1 MSGARVGPT
10 PSYGSR
16 GGGERGHAGTG
27 VIAGLRYPWRGAR
40 FVYVEHRSLL
50 RFWLPPVLITIALI
64 GAAVGVALSF
74 DGRIADL
81 LWSAPAGSG
90 WLDTLLRWLHRAVEW
105 LIALALIAFAV
116 IAVAAVSSAIA
127 APFNDAL
134 STAVESLYAGRPAP
148 PFQLRVLLRD
158 VLRSVAF
165 EALKLAAYAA
175 IMLSLFVFAWLVP
188 GVGALVQTA
197 ASFVLT
203 ALYFAVDHV
212 DWAAGR
218 HGLSVGQRLG
228 FAWRHLRAMLGF
240 GAGVWL
246 LLFVPLVNLLFMP
259 AAVAGGTL
267 MFLDLQRAAARTSA

>member
-1 MSGARVGPT
+1 MSGARVGAE
-10 PSYGSR
+10 GSSGA
-16 GGGERGHAGTG
+16 GGPGEGTRSRTG
-27 VIAGLRYPWRGAR
+27 IIAGLRYPWRGAR

-64 GAAVGVALSF
+64 TAAVALAFSF
-74 DGRIADL
+74 EDRLADA
-81 LWSAPAGSG
+81 LWTAPAGSG
-90 WLDTLLRWLHRAVEW
+90 WFETLLRWLHRAVEW
-105 LIALALIAFAV
+105 LIAFTLIAFGV
-116 IAVAAVSSAIA
+116 IAVAALSSAIA

-134 STAVESLYAGRPAP
+134 SAAVEQLHAGRPAP
-148 PFQLRVLLRD
+148 AFQLRVLLRD

-165 EALKLAAYAA
+165 EALKLAVYGA
-175 IMLSLFVFAWLVP
+175 IMLSLLVFAWLVP
-188 GVGALVQTA
+188 GVGAVVQTA
-197 ASFVLT
+197 VGSVLT
-203 ALYFAVDHV
+203 ALYFAIDHV

-228 FAWRHLRAMLGF
+228 FAGRHLRTMLGF

-267 MFLDLQRAAARTSA
+267 LFLDVQQMSRKPA